1 MSHDPSIL
9 LLYYIY
15 HRSSV
20 VSVIVNLLN
29 ENDNIP
35 NLPCPSFPLQV
46 EENSPMGHPVADLN
60 VRNVTF
66 MCMQLSNSYAIQ
78 ATDADRDQ
86 LNYMIN
92 VNDSSPEEVETY
104 FSFR

>member
-1 MSHDPSIL
+1 
-9 LLYYIY
+9 
-15 HRSSV
+15 
-20 VSVIVNLLN
+20 VIVNLRN

-60 VRNVTF
+60 VRNATF
-66 MCMQLSNSYAIQ
+66 MYMQLSYAIQ

-92 VNDSSPEEVETY
+92 VNDSSPEEVEIY